1 MIMRTI
7 QLNIPDNV
15 DLKDYDFSMIVAA
28 KLYEDAKL
36 SAGQAAEIAGLSKR
50 AFIEMLGKYGVS
62 VFSTSVSD
70 LHSDIENA

>member
-1 MIMRTI
+1 MMRTVQI
-7 QLNIPDNV
+7 KIPDSV

-36 SAGQAAEIAGLSKR
+36 SAGQAAQIVGLSKR

-70 LHSDIENA
+70 LHSDIANA